1 MVTLPASMHG
11 LARRWQQPLQGLY
24 MPADSRRPLPATWI
38 PIQGL
43 QREGRNAAR
52 RTAATAVQKAS
63 IKEGI
68 SPRGRAPEADRAQ

>member
-1 MVTLPASMHG
+1 MLPASMHG
-11 LARRWQQPLQGLY
+11 LARRWQHPLQELCV
-24 MPADSRRPLPATWI
+24 PVDSRTPLPATWT

-43 QREGRNAAR
+43 QREVRHAAR
-52 RTAATAVQKAS
+52 RAAAPAVQKAS